1 MGGQVD
7 ETSELVPK
15 QATIEE
21 TAAPEPLDLKSAF
34 LKYESGFKKDDGSQ
48 EQPASMGEDGSES
61 TGATS
66 NEGREDQLQP
76 SGDIEE
82 HDGGRSGNELLD
94 VTGISTEDY
103 TREMSDRIFKIAQRE
118 VKAQFAKDNKRHIT
132 AMDLRQIDDKG
143 NVTYYNPDNPNQPF
157 RDNQYRNA
165 LSQAREW
172 ADNYNARVDADYE
185 QTLNKRMG
193 ELAQAVKPSIDFM
206 RFSNDVL
213 PYLSDAEVQC
223 LDMLVERYEI
233 KDKQGNVIG
242 YKCDLYEEA
251 ALAKRMA
258 AQYTSQQEPMQQ
270 SQNAQPQTQPAV
282 DMNTASSAANAAAA
296 QKEPKNINEAM
307 RMVNAKY
314 KRQ

>member
-1 MGGQVD
+1 MGEQVD
-7 ETSELVPK
+7 ETSALVPG
-15 QATIEE
+15 QNAIEE
-21 TAAPEPLDLKSAF
+21 TPAPEPLDLKSAF
-34 LKYESGFKKDDGSQ
+34 LKYESGFKKDDGGQ
-48 EQPASMGEDGSES
+48 EQPTPVGESGSEPAGTS
-61 TGATS
+61 S
-66 NEGREDQLQP
+66 NEGREDQPQP
-76 SGDIEE
+76 VGNVEE
-82 HDGGRSGNELLD
+82 HNGGEPGNEFLD
-94 VTGISTEDY
+94 ITGISTEDY
-103 TREMSDRIFKIAQRE
+103 AREMSDRIYKVAQRE

-143 NVTYYNPDNPNQPF
+143 NVTYYNPDNPSQPF

-172 ADNYNARVDADYE
+172 ADNYNARVDADYN

-233 KDKQGNVIG
+233 KDQQGNVIG
-242 YKCDLYEEA
+242 YKCNLYEEA

-258 AQYTSQQEPMQQ
+258 AQYSSQQAPTQQ
-270 SQNAQPQTQPAV
+270 AQNVQPQTQPAV
-282 DMNTASSAANAAAA
+282 DMNTASSTANAASI

>member
-7 ETSELVPK
+7 ETGELVPK
-15 QATIEE
+15 QTNIEE

-34 LKYESGFKKDDGSQ
+34 LKYESGFKKDDDSQ
-48 EQPASMGEDGSES
+48 EQSAPMGEDGSEP

-66 NEGREDQLQP
+66 NEGGENQFQP

-103 TREMSDRIFKIAQRE
+103 TREMSNRIFKIAQRE

-213 PYLSDAEVQC
+213 PYLSDAEVQY

-233 KDKQGNVIG
+233 KDKEGNVIG

-258 AQYTSQQEPMQQ
+258 AQYASQQAPAQQ
-270 SQNAQPQTQPAV
+270 PQNTQTQTQPAV
-282 DMNTASSAANAAAA
+282 DMNTASSAANTAAA